1 MRFSVAVLLAAL
13 VLAAFLSRS
22 SSETKEGYW
31 SKAKGYIAMAGSR
44 FPGNTIGTGFGG
56 TTAAAAACT
65 AQSRCAGFMI
75 KRGKKTKG
83 AERPYWLV
91 DASVLTGAN
100 RQKNSAW
107 TTYMTKAHRDALK
120 ISTSPGYNQA
130 AVQSASTPAPA
141 PAPAPTSQPASTPV
155 CSGRVTI
162 YEDAHGAGAESKRL
176 GKVGQGIGASNQ
188 YDCGDYPNVGNM
200 WNDKIGGIEVPPGLK
215 VDIYEGTNF
224 ENWIRTVRPLTL
236 SPAYS
241 NWVSAGITQIGSVN
255 KMYPNSGISSFKV
268 AADV

>member
-1 MRFSVAVLLAAL
+1 MRFSVAVLLTAL

-22 SSETKEGYW
+22 SEKEGYW

-130 AVQSASTPAPA
+130 AVQATTHSAST

-155 CSGRVTI
+155 CSGQVTI
-162 YEDAHGAGAESKRL
+162 WDDVYGGGASSDPAKR
-176 GKVGQGIGASNQ
+176 GQGKGSSKS
-188 YDCGDYPNVGNM
+188 YPCGDYPNVGAE
-200 WNDKIGGIEVPPGLK
+200 WNDKIGGVEVPPGLK

-224 ENWIRTVRPLTL
+224 EKWLGTIRSEYRDGKLV
-236 SPAYS
+236 
-241 NWVSAGITQIGSVN
+241 VSQLQFRGKYGETWAD
-255 KMYPNSGISSFKV
+255 KISSFKV
-268 AADV
+268 AADS

>member
-22 SSETKEGYW
+22 SEKEGFW
-31 SKAKGYIAMAGSR
+31 SNAKGYIAMSGSR

-56 TTAAAAACT
+56 TAVAAAACT
-65 AQSRCAGFMI
+65 AKAGCAGFMI

-83 AERPYWLV
+83 SERPYWLV
-91 DASVLTGAN
+91 DASVLVGSN
-100 RQKNSAW
+100 RQKNGAW
-107 TTYMTKAHRDALK
+107 TTYMKKARRDALK
-120 ISTSPGYNQA
+120 ITESPGYNQA
-130 AVQSASTPAPA
+130 AVQATTHSASTPS
-141 PAPAPTSQPASTPV
+141 PAPTSQPASTPV

-162 YEDAHGAGAESKRL
+162 WEDVYVGPEASRL
-176 GKVGQGIGASNQ
+176 GKLGQGKGASNS
-188 YDCGDYPNVGNM
+188 YDCGDYPNIGSM

-224 ENWIRTVRPLTL
+224 ENLIRTVRPLK
-236 SPAYS
+236 PDAYS
-241 NWVSAGITQIGSVN
+241 HSGLVQTGNVN
-255 KMYPNSGISSFKV
+255 KMPPNAGISSFKV